1 MKAGKIDNTSALDFI
16 LAGKSVFTFLNSQT
30 ENRFTYK
37 VKKHKQDDIFF
48 VSVLTGPEIYQ
59 FIGSIKSGSFKHSTK
74 SSISATSQSV
84 KVFDFVF
91 SKLQAGTLSPIIE
104 IWHNGRCGKCGKMLT
119 VPKSIQT
126 GFGPECF
133 KSLKS

>member
-1 MKAGKIDNTSALDFI
+1 MKAGKIDKSLALDFI

-30 ENRFTYK
+30 ENRFTYS

-48 VSVLTGPEIYQ
+48 VSVLTGPDIYQ
-59 FIGSIKSGSFKHSTK
+59 FIGSIKSGSFKHSKK
-74 SSISATSQSV
+74 STIASTSQSV
-84 KVFDFVF
+84 KVFEFVF
-91 SKLQAGTLSPIIE
+91 SKLQSGTLSHIIE
-104 IWHNGRCGKCGKMLT
+104 IWHHGRCGKCGKILT

-133 KSLKS
+133 KSLKA